1 MGNVV
6 VLGAGAW
13 GTALAFTALR
23 AGHQVSVMTR
33 TEEDAKQI
41 NSTSENP
48 FLPGITLPE
57 ELSFTHNPEC
67 LQKADILLS
76 VLPTQVTRKV
86 MQQLEVYIKPTTAV
100 IICSKGFEHGQHNSA
115 TGAMLSEVVREEL
128 PNQPIAV
135 LSGPNFAAEV
145 AKGLPAATTIASHD
159 IELAKELCN
168 QLKHKYF
175 RCYANDDVIGVQVCG
190 SLKNVMAIAC
200 GAAHG
205 KQLGQ
210 NAIAALITRGLA
222 EVRRLGLHLGA
233 KEKTLLGLSAIG
245 DMLLTCTSEKSRN
258 MSLGMALGKGQ
269 NLEEY
274 LSKQK
279 SITEGYYTA
288 QAVHKLNQQWQVNM
302 PISKVV
308 YEVLHASLPVEE
320 AVAILMEQHSELEFE
335 A

>member
-13 GTALAFTALR
+13 GTALAFTAFR
-23 AGHQVSVMTR
+23 AGHQVSVMTK
-33 TEEDAKQI
+33 TPQHADSVNQTHVNEFLHGIAIPPEL
-41 NSTSENP
+41 NFTS
-48 FLPGITLPE
+48 
-57 ELSFTHNPEC
+57 NPEC
-67 LQKADILLS
+67 LRQADILLS

-86 MQQLEVYIKPTTAV
+86 IQQLEVYIQPTTAV
-100 IICSKGFEHGQHNSA
+100 VICSKGFEHGQHNSP

-135 LSGPNFAAEV
+135 LSGPNFAIEV
-145 AKGLPAATTIASHD
+145 ARGLPAATTIASED
-159 IELAKELCN
+159 IELAKHLCS

-190 SLKNVMAIAC
+190 SLKNVMAVAC

-210 NAIAALITRGLA
+210 NAVAALITRGLA

-245 DMLLTCTSEKSRN
+245 DMLLTCTSEQSRN
-258 MSLGMALGKGQ
+258 MALGMALGQGQ
-269 NLEEY
+269 ALDDY
-274 LSKQK
+274 LAKQK

-288 QAVHKLNQQWQVNM
+288 QAVHKLNEQWQVNM
-302 PISKVV
+302 PISNVV
-308 YEVLHASLPVEE
+308 YSVLHEGLPIDQ
-320 AVAILMEQHSELEFE
+320 AIATLMEQHSELEFE
-335 A
+335 V